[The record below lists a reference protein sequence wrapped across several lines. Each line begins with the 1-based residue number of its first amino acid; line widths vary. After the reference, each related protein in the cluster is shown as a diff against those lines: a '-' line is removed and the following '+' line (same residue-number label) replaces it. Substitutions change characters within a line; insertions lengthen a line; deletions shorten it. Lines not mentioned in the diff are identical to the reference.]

1 MSVADLPD
9 FHSPVRLAV
18 LLSGSGRTLDNLL
31 EQINEKKLNATV
43 CVVVASKECLG
54 ADKARRAGVETHVH
68 HGKLDSGFL
77 DAICNAHKI
86 DLVILAGY
94 LKLVP
99 ITDRVRNRVINIHP
113 ALLPDFGGPGMHG
126 HHVHEA
132 VIDACKA
139 GRVHESGCTVHYAD
153 EHYDTGST
161 ILQLRCPVKPSDT
174 PDELASRV
182 FDLECKAY
190 PEAIKLLI
198 ACNANAHP
206 NE

>member
-1 MSVADLPD
+1 MSVVDLPK

-31 EQINEKKLNATV
+31 VGIDSGDLKAIV
-43 CVVVASKECLG
+43 CVVIASNECLG
-54 ADKARRAGVETHVH
+54 ADKARRARIETHVH
-68 HGKLDSGFL
+68 QGKLESAFL
-77 DAICNAHKI
+77 DSICNAHKI

-113 ALLPDFGGPGMHG
+113 ALLPNFGGPGMHG
-126 HHVHEA
+126 HHVHQA
-132 VIDACKA
+132 VIHACKA
-139 GRVHESGCTVHYAD
+139 GQLSESGCTVHYAD

-161 ILQLRCPVKPSDT
+161 IMQLSCPVNPNDT
-174 PDELASRV
+174 PDQLASRV

-198 ACNANAHP
+198 ACNAQAHSS
-206 NE
+206 E